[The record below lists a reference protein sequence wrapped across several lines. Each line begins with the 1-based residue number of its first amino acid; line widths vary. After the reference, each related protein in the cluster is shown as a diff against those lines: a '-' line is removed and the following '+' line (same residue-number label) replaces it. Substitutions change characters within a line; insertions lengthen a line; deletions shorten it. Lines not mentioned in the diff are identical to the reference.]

1 MKSNLTNKLLS
12 ICGSTDKTY
21 GYNDIESITKLSE
34 EQRIQIETELIKH
47 FEFDKII
54 WMELPSGLTEDKT
67 TPIVA
72 KSIKILDSDNPTHKH
87 KVGYVYTISFTPKIY
102 EPGEMYKP
110 VKDGCVFAPIT
121 YNPETFEPKQSITL
135 TWSPEFPQDI
145 DAPKRTYEDDKQM
158 IRNMLERVL
167 DNPEEYRPM
176 GYTGC
181 ILRYAVL

>member
-12 ICGSTDKTY
+12 ICGSTDKVY

-34 EQRIQIETELIKH
+34 EQRIQVETELIKH

-54 WMELPSGLTEDKT
+54 WMQLPSGITEDGKT
-67 TPIVA
+67 PYVA
-72 KSIKILDSDNPTHKH
+72 KSIKISDSDNPTHKH
-87 KVGYVYTISFTPKIY
+87 KVGYVYTISFTPKMY

-167 DNPEEYRPM
+167 DNPEEYRPI

-181 ILRYAVL
+181 ILRYAAL